1 MDNNDITVKTPSQE
15 ERCLQLA
22 RVLLAPRGYRR
33 NKYGVEVTNG
43 EIDRERVKQVG
54 KIMNDLLIERDR
66 IILAEL
72 DYQIDRLKDAKAE
85 AETILGRMSWHHRK
99 EKTKCRKVIY
109 TYDQMI
115 LTYERCIKLV
125 KVDTQP
131 GAIYSVKADK
141 LQGAVNPKEELSH
154 CPTPNECLHPNCDC
168 TNLRVNKD

>member
-1 MDNNDITVKTPSQE
+1 MDNNDIAVKTPSQE

-43 EIDRERVKQVG
+43 EIDRERVKEVG

-85 AETILGRMSWHHRK
+85 ANTILGRMSWYHRK
-99 EKTKCRKVIY
+99 EKAKCRKVIY

-131 GAIYSVKADK
+131 GGAK
-141 LQGAVNPKEELSH
+141 LKDELEPKPREVL
-154 CPTPNECLHPNCDC
+154 
-168 TNLRVNKD
+168 

>member
-1 MDNNDITVKTPSQE
+1 MDNNDIAVKTPSQE

-43 EIDRERVKQVG
+43 DIGRERVKEVG

-85 AETILGRMSWHHRK
+85 AETILGRMSWYHRK
-99 EKTKCRKVIY
+99 EKAKCRKVIY
-109 TYDQMI
+109 TYNQMI

-131 GAIYSVKADK
+131 GGAK
-141 LQGAVNPKEELSH
+141 LKDELEPKPREVL
-154 CPTPNECLHPNCDC
+154 
-168 TNLRVNKD
+168 

>member
-1 MDNNDITVKTPSQE
+1 MDTDDIKVKTPSQE

-43 EIDRERVKQVG
+43 EINRERVKEVG

-72 DYQIDRLKDAKAE
+72 DYQIGRLKDARAE
-85 AETILGRMSWHHRK
+85 AQRISSKLSWYHRK
-99 EKTKCRKVIY
+99 EKSKVSKVVY

-131 GAIYSVKADK
+131 GGVNSVKVDK
-141 LQGAVNPKEELSH
+141 LEGLIEPKEELSH

-168 TNLRVNKD
+168 KNLRVNKD